1 MLLLLDTK
9 VCNLS
14 SWINILKN
22 LECKFIIAENSDF
35 KHEQV
40 DRIIFPGVGNFEEVT
55 KYLEKKKLDLTLK
68 KIIKNKIPYLGVC
81 LGMQIL
87 LEKSAESPNCNGLN
101 LIKGNVKKIKSEKIT
116 CPHNGWNNFVTKKES
131 KLFNKIKEDED
142 FYFNHSYYCD
152 IDDTNLVT
160 KRLADDEE
168 IVVSFQKEN
177 IFGVQFHPEK
187 SHEGG
192 IKLIKNFLS
201 LQC

>member
-87 LEKSAESPNCNGLN
+87 LEKSAESPNFNGLN